1 MSDGLLEELGEL
13 ASCGL
18 DEGVA
23 TRIRTVAHE
32 AFLRAEPSVPPW
44 AASIAAVWRTR
55 LEPAMVV
62 AGSGVFLGWA
72 VKKTIELLS

>member
-13 ASCGL
+13 ASYGP
-18 DEGVA
+18 DEE
-23 TRIRTVAHE
+23 TDRRMRTVARE

-44 AASIAAVWRTR
+44 AASMAAVWRTR
-55 LEPAMVV
+55 LEPVMVI